1 MVTDSFQGAR
11 MGKTLVIVESPTKAR
26 TIKRYLGKDYEVEA
40 TMGHIKDLPKS
51 VIGVDIENGFEPNYK
66 IKPDKRD
73 IVKKLRGKAS
83 SADHIYLASDPDRE
97 GEAIA
102 WHVVEEL
109 KKPGSTV
116 GRIIFHEI
124 TKKAVQEA
132 LEHPQQLNRPLYEAQ
147 KARRVMDRIVGYTMS
162 PLLWKKVRRG
172 LSGGRVQ
179 SVAVRLICI
188 RQEEIEK
195 FVPKEYWT
203 IDVEVKT
210 ATGDIFTIKV
220 VRPKEIPDED
230 TARAIIDAIT
240 KAPEIIIE
248 KIKKQVR
255 YKHPLPPFITSTLQQ
270 AASTRLRFSA
280 KKTMMIAQQLYE
292 GIAIG
297 GNEITGLITYMRTD
311 SPVVSAEAITQARDF
326 IPEGYGKDYLPE
338 KSRQYKAK
346 KSAQEAHEAIR
357 PTEVTNSPENI
368 KSFLSKD
375 QYALYDLIWKRF
387 IASQMT
393 SAAYD
398 QTVVDVSADGIGL
411 RANGSIMKFDGFLR
425 AYHVNDDKDSDALLP
440 DSITENGRLGLEGIR
455 EKQHF
460 TSPPGRYTEAGLIK
474 ELEDKGI
481 GRPSTYA
488 PIISTIQDRGYV
500 KLEQRAFVP
509 TELGRDVNDLLVKH
523 YPHILDIG
531 FTARME
537 DSLDDLE
544 EGQSDY
550 FKAMNS
556 FYQTFST
563 EHELAMTQME
573 NLRAVNRPSGIMCEK
588 CGKELLIKLGKN
600 GHFLG
605 CSGYP
610 ECKNTKEFTRDE
622 NGSIRAVEHP
632 EPEPTDAVCEKCG
645 SPMVLKRGRFGPFLA
660 CSNYPECKSTQPLNK
675 TEVTDKKCEKCGSA
689 LVIRH
694 GRFGPFLACSNY
706 PKCKNI
712 QPYPLGLKCPMPGCS
727 GEIVQQRSKRGKMY
741 YSCTEKSCSFIS
753 WTKPIEKKCP
763 KCQADFLVKKGSKEL
778 CSNPECDHEGD

>member
-1 MVTDSFQGAR
+1 
-11 MGKTLVIVESPTKAR
+11 MGKSLVIVESPTKAR
-26 TIKRYLGKDYEVEA
+26 TIKRYLGKDYEIEA

-51 VIGVDIENGFEPNYK
+51 VLGVDIENGFEPNYK
-66 IKPDKRD
+66 VKPDKRD
-73 IVKKLRGKAS
+73 IVKKLRSKAS

-102 WHVVEEL
+102 WHVAEEL
-109 KKPGSTV
+109 KKPDSTV

-124 TKKAVQEA
+124 TKKAIQEA
-132 LEHPQQLNRPLYEAQ
+132 LEHPQQLNRSLYEAQ

-162 PLLWKKVRRG
+162 PLLWRKVRRG

-179 SVAVRLICI
+179 SVAVRLICM
-188 RQEEIEK
+188 RQEEIEQ

-203 IDVEVKT
+203 IDVAVKT
-210 ATGDIFTIKV
+210 STGETFTTKV
-220 VRPKEIPDED
+220 VNPKEIPDEE
-230 TARAIIDAIT
+230 TARAIVDAI
-240 KAPEIIIE
+240 KQAQEIIID

-297 GNEITGLITYMRTD
+297 KNEISGLITYMRTD
-311 SPVVSAEAITQARDF
+311 SPVVSGEAIKQARDF
-326 IPEGYGKDYLPE
+326 IPAEYGKDYLPE

-357 PTEVTNSPENI
+357 PTDLANTPEGV

-387 IASQMT
+387 IASQMN
-393 SAAYD
+393 SAAFD
-398 QTVVDVSADGIGL
+398 QTVVDVSAGEVGL
-411 RANGSIMKFDGFLR
+411 RSNGSIMKFDGFLR
-425 AYHVNDDKDSDALLP
+425 AYRVPDDKDTDALLP
-440 DSITENGRLGLEGIR
+440 DSITEGDRLILEDITD
-455 EKQHF
+455 KQHF
-460 TSPPGRYTEAGLIK
+460 TQPPARYTEASLIK
-474 ELEDKGI
+474 ELEEKGI

-500 KLEQRAFVP
+500 KLEQRTFIP

-531 FTARME
+531 FTAKME
-537 DSLDDLE
+537 DSLDNLE

-550 FKAMNS
+550 CKAMSS
-556 FYQTFST
+556 FYETYNT
-563 EHELAMTQME
+563 EHELAMNQME
-573 NLRAVNRPSGIMCEK
+573 NLRAVNRPSGITCEK

-610 ECKNTKEFTRDE
+610 DCKNTKEFIRDE
-622 NGSIRAVEHP
+622 NGSIRVVEQP
-632 EPEPTDAVCEKCG
+632 EAEPTDVVCEKCG
-645 SPMVLKRGRFGPFLA
+645 SPMIMKRGKFGAFLA
-660 CSNYPECKSTQPLNK
+660 CSRYPECKNTQPINK
-675 TEVTDKKCEKCGSA
+675 TEVTDKKCDKCGSP

-712 QPYPLGLKCPMPGCS
+712 QPYPLGLKCPVPGCT

-741 YSCTEKSCSFIS
+741 YSCTENQCSFIS
-753 WTKPIEKKCP
+753 WTKPVEKKCP
-763 KCQADFLVKKGSKEL
+763 KCQADFLVKKGGKEL
-778 CSNPECDHEGD
+778 CPNPECDYETT